1 MKKVIKSIFTN
12 MIFYALILIA
22 IFVFSK
28 RIVNDYNMEFRD
40 WFYFAVIGIVFI
52 FFVIGTIQIIC
63 KMKDLII
70 KSFIIITLLVFIG
83 ISLIVTYFL
92 YEILVPY
99 EEKVIEKQGV
109 TFVGHTYSYVT
120 TKVEYYQY
128 INLIVRGKNVLLYE
142 ELKN

>member
-83 ISLIVTYFL
+83 ISLLVTYFL

-99 EEKVIEKQGV
+99 EEKVTEKQGV

>member
-1 MKKVIKSIFTN
+1 MKKVIKFIFTN

-40 WFYFAVIGIVFI
+40 WFCFAVISIIFL

-128 INLIVRGKNVLLYE
+128 INLIVRGKNILLYE